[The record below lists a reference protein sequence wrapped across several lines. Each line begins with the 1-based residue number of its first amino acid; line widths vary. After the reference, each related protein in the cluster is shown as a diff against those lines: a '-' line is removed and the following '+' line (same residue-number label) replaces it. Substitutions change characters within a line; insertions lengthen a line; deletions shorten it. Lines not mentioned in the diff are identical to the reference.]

1 MYRIL
6 IVDNDMLSQEALEAM
21 IAGYEQFEIVDKVTT
36 GEKAVKVCRSCAVD
50 LVFVEMQ
57 LPGISGA
64 ETGRLIRQFCPD
76 TVIYGMTVCTSAG
89 LIESIV
95 PGTVK
100 AMIEKPVMAKNLNTI
115 FRNYKTEKEDTSNK
129 QVEELVEILKER
141 DFQMFYQRLPGIIDC
156 IYENA
161 GPEPDRLVKAFSYI
175 GQQLTDTQNLY
186 DEKNTI
192 IELFPINKSLILEKK
207 TSELWLFRVVD
218 YLFQQS
224 SMKRYPLLDN
234 IFLYIDQHIKE
245 EITLNKIIENCA
257 VSQGYLSRIFRSQ
270 FHVSVT
276 EYLHMKKMHL
286 AKGYFY
292 FTEYS
297 IGEVAFRLGYSESS
311 YFSRVFKK
319 YENMTVKEYK
329 NKIKK

>member
-100 AMIEKPVMAKNLNTI
+100 AMIEK
-115 FRNYKTEKEDTSNK
+115 
-129 QVEELVEILKER
+129 
-141 DFQMFYQRLPGIIDC
+141 RLWP
-156 IYENA
+156 
-161 GPEPDRLVKAFSYI
+161 
-175 GQQLTDTQNLY
+175 
-186 DEKNTI
+186 
-192 IELFPINKSLILEKK
+192 
-207 TSELWLFRVVD
+207 
-218 YLFQQS
+218 
-224 SMKRYPLLDN
+224 
-234 IFLYIDQHIKE
+234 
-245 EITLNKIIENCA
+245 KI
-257 VSQGYLSRIFRSQ
+257 
-270 FHVSVT
+270 
-276 EYLHMKKMHL
+276 
-286 AKGYFY
+286 
-292 FTEYS
+292 
-297 IGEVAFRLGYSESS
+297 
-311 YFSRVFKK
+311 
-319 YENMTVKEYK
+319 
-329 NKIKK
+329 

>member
-6 IVDNDMLSQEALEAM
+6 IVDNDMQEALEAM

-161 GPEPDRLVKAFSYI
+161 GPEPAGES
-175 GQQLTDTQNLY
+175 
-186 DEKNTI
+186 
-192 IELFPINKSLILEKK
+192 
-207 TSELWLFRVVD
+207 
-218 YLFQQS
+218 
-224 SMKRYPLLDN
+224 
-234 IFLYIDQHIKE
+234 IFLHRAAADGHAEFI
-245 EITLNKIIENCA
+245 
-257 VSQGYLSRIFRSQ
+257 
-270 FHVSVT
+270 
-276 EYLHMKKMHL
+276 
-286 AKGYFY
+286 
-292 FTEYS
+292 
-297 IGEVAFRLGYSESS
+297 
-311 YFSRVFKK
+311 
-319 YENMTVKEYK
+319 
-329 NKIKK
+329 

>member
-50 LVFVEMQ
+50 LVFVEMRAA
-57 LPGISGA
+57 GN
-64 ETGRLIRQFCPD
+64 IRRGNRSAHPPVLPD

-234 IFLYIDQHIKE
+234 IFLYIDQ
-245 EITLNKIIENCA
+245 T
-257 VSQGYLSRIFRSQ
+257 Y
-270 FHVSVT
+270 
-276 EYLHMKKMHL
+276 
-286 AKGYFY
+286 
-292 FTEYS
+292 
-297 IGEVAFRLGYSESS
+297 
-311 YFSRVFKK
+311 
-319 YENMTVKEYK
+319 
-329 NKIKK
+329 

>member
-1 MYRIL
+1 MNGDRIL
-6 IVDNDMLSQEALEAM
+6 LVEDDKEIREGVEIFLKSQGYAVFQAADGVEGLKVLEEREIDLAIVDVMMPRMDGITMTAKLR
-21 IAGYEQFEIVDKVTT
+21 
-36 GEKAVKVCRSCAVD
+36 EK
-50 LVFVEMQ
+50 
-57 LPGISGA
+57 
-64 ETGRLIRQFCPD
+64 
-76 TVIYGMTVCTSAG
+76 Y
-89 LIESIV
+89 
-95 PGTVK
+95 
-100 AMIEKPVMAKNLNTI
+100 
-115 FRNYKTEKEDTSNK
+115 
-129 QVEELVEILKER
+129 

-292 FTEYS
+292 FTEDS